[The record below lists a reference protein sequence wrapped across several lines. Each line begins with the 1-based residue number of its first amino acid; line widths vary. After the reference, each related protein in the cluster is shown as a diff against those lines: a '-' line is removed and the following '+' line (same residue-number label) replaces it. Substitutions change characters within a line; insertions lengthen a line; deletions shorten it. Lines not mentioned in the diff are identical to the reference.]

1 MKITIKRTD
10 EQVELIKAMAS
21 KNRDTAYE
29 AQQALADFIGPV
41 LAEVI
46 NNAPVLSNMFTP
58 FEFNA
63 DDNPSVPL
71 DLYYDI
77 TDEDYIRVY
86 STSVPGGLPTST
98 VAPTHS
104 EMKFTTYRLDSA
116 VEFDKKYASRS
127 RLDVV
132 SKTFSRIAQEVL
144 LKQERTSASLILG
157 TLKGNDSTNLL
168 TVDNTGGG
176 NNKVT
181 LDDFNQI
188 LTLAKRLNPSFA
200 GGTPENRGRGIT
212 DLIVSPE
219 IVEALRA
226 MAYNPIASGSNTD
239 IAATDNMRD
248 SIYQNAGVPEFFG
261 LGIME
266 AYEMGS
272 GQRFNK
278 IWAGLVNDAGVFN
291 DSTHDLI
298 LGLDRSK
305 DSLMR
310 AVALD
315 SDTGAQMTL
324 VADDQYSVRQQRI
337 GYYGALEE
345 GRMVLNDKTIVG
357 MSVKMS

>member
-1 MKITIKRTD
+1 
-10 EQVELIKAMAS
+10 
-21 KNRDTAYE
+21 
-29 AQQALADFIGPV
+29 
-41 LAEVI
+41 
-46 NNAPVLSNMFTP
+46 
-58 FEFNA
+58 
-63 DDNPSVPL
+63 
-71 DLYYDI
+71 
-77 TDEDYIRVY
+77 
-86 STSVPGGLPTST
+86 
-98 VAPTHS
+98 
-104 EMKFTTYRLDSA
+104 MKFTTYRLDSA

-157 TLKGNDSTNLL
+157 TLQGNAATNLL
-168 TVDNTGGG
+168 SVNNATG
-176 NNKVT
+176 NKVT
-181 LDDFNQI
+181 LDDFNKL
-188 LTLAKRLNPSFA
+188 LTLAKRLNPSWA
-200 GGTPENRGRGIT
+200 GGTPENRGRGIS

-219 IVEALRA
+219 IVESLRA

-239 IAATDNMRD
+239 IPATDSMRD

-266 AYEMGS
+266 AYEMGR

-278 IWAGLVNDAGVFN
+278 IYEGLVNDAAVFA
-291 DSTHDLI
+291 DASQEI
-298 LGLDRSK
+298 VIGLDRSK
-305 DSLMR
+305 DALMR

-345 GRMVLNDKTIVG
+345 GRMILNDKAIVG
-357 MSVKMS
+357 MSVTM

>member
-10 EQVELIKAMAS
+10 EQVELVKAMAS

-157 TLKGNDSTNLL
+157 TLQGNAATNLL
-168 TVDNTGGG
+168 SVNNATG
-176 NNKVT
+176 NKVT
-181 LDDFNQI
+181 LDDFNKL
-188 LTLAKRLNPSFA
+188 LTLAKRLNPSWA
-200 GGTPENRGRGIT
+200 GGTPENRGRGIS

-219 IVEALRA
+219 IVESLRA

-239 IAATDNMRD
+239 IPATDSMRD

-266 AYEMGS
+266 AYEMGR

-278 IWAGLVNDAGVFN
+278 IYEGLVNDAAVFA
-291 DSTHDLI
+291 DASQEI
-298 LGLDRSK
+298 VIGLDRSK
-305 DSLMR
+305 DALMR

-345 GRMVLNDKTIVG
+345 GRMILNDKAIVG
-357 MSVKMS
+357 MSVTM